1 MTHLCRLWLQ
11 TNLYCTESGSKLIFT
26 AQTQAPN
33 KSLQRRIWLQTNL
46 YCADSG
52 SKLISTAQN
61 LSPNKSLLRRLGLQ
75 WISTT
80 QTRTPNEYLLRR
92 LGLQTKL
99 YCTDSGSKQISTA
112 QIRAPNKSLLH
123 RLGLQT
129 NLYCTDSGSKQIVSG
144 YVCNHVPWVGNETL
158 RPLGVAMGNAFSVTR
173 VWRYICKNTTCW
185 PATAHDVTAGT
196 TTI

>member
-1 MTHLCRLWLQ
+1 MSWLWASKWVCRSLGGTLIWLWKAPPHDTSVQIL
-11 TNLYCTESGSKLIFT
+11 
-26 AQTQAPN
+26 APN
-33 KSLQRRIWLQTNL
+33 KSLLHRVGLQINL

-75 WISTT
+75 RISTT
-80 QTRTPNEYLLRR
+80 QTRTPNKYLLRR

-112 QIRAPNKSLLH
+112 QTRAPNKSLLH

-129 NLYCTDSGSKQIVSG
+129 NLYCADSGSKQIVSG
-144 YVCNHVPWVGNETL
+144 YVCNHGSLSGERDTVSPRG
-158 RPLGVAMGNAFSVTR
+158 
-173 VWRYICKNTTCW
+173 RYGERLQRDSCLKI
-185 PATAHDVTAGT
+185 HM
-196 TTI
+196 